1 MFHARVLRAMLL
13 LTSYIFIFRFPR
25 ILVHASSFESR
36 PLLHPTSLSQLL
48 LRAAAIYLLL
58 VNNWDDPQVCI
69 IIYLLNYSSY
79 FGGSKLEI
87 NQYLHLLPPRIFI
100 KVILSKFCTSS
111 SIVKVSSAQ
120 CVNSTFLR
128 SLFSQMTPLT
138 PPSTRGRFQQ
148 GQEYC

>member
-36 PLLHPTSLSQLL
+36 PLLHPTSLSHLL

-69 IIYLLNYSSY
+69 IP
-79 FGGSKLEI
+79 FKLFLVLWLET

-128 SLFSQMTPLT
+128 SLFSQMRPLT